1 MHSDYSFIPEFCLG
15 LPGAVEEYKDSWDAV
30 LYRVRS
36 KIFVLVGEDHL
47 GNPYMNIKS
56 SHDEVVP
63 LYDRYD
69 ALTPGYHMNK
79 RHWSTLRLDRDC
91 PEEVVAHLIRR
102 SYELVVAG
110 LPKREQ
116 AALRE
121 EAERGE

>member
-1 MHSDYSFIPEFCLG
+1 MHSDYSFIPELCLSMT
-15 LPGAVEEYKDSWDAV
+15 GAVEEYKASWDAV
-30 LYRVRS
+30 LYRVRG

-56 SHDEVVP
+56 RHDEVAP

-69 ALTPGYHMNK
+69 ALSPGYHMNK
-79 RHWSTLRLDRDC
+79 RHWTTLRLDRDC
-91 PEEVVAHLIRR
+91 PEELVRRLIMR

-121 EAERGE
+121 EEVSQ